1 MNATNTMETN
11 VKVLGWL
18 YIILGVLGILVGA
31 FVLFILLGTGI
42 IAQDGEAMVVLS
54 IIGISVAGLMT
65 VLSLPGV
72 VAGIGL
78 LKYQSWA
85 RVLAIILGA
94 INLPAFPI
102 GTVLGA
108 YSLIVLL
115 NDETNTLFAKR

>member
-1 MNATNTMETN
+1 MNATNATKTN

-18 YIILGVLGILVGA
+18 YIVLGILGILVGA

-42 IAQDGEAMVVLS
+42 IAQDGEAMVILT
-54 IIGISVAGLMT
+54 IIGMFVAGLMT

-72 VAGIGL
+72 VTGVGL
-78 LKYQSWA
+78 LKFQSWA

-108 YSLIVLL
+108 YSFIVLL
-115 NDETNTLFAKR
+115 NDETSALFAKR